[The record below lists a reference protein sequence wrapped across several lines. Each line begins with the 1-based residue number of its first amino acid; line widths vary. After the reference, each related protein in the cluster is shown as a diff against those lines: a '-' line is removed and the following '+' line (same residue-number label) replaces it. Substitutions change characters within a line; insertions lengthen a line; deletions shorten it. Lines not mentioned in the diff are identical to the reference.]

1 MPAGRGQVG
10 QLSIRVLPD
19 TRKFKDDLRKALK
32 RIERTVTATVQ
43 VGAELSR
50 GSALKL
56 KREIAALDAEMK
68 VKATVDD
75 ADEALRELGK
85 KADRAR
91 VQVPVTVGGVDR
103 AWQTRLKRQVED
115 AAKAVEVT
123 IPAGVDGERMRRDL
137 RDRIALLEASMNVSV
152 PADVHAAAEWRANVE
167 RMVEEIEAM
176 RPELHVEPVA
186 NHALWRA
193 QLALMLRDRDMW
205 VNVRAR
211 TVGTTNLLSRYSGF
225 APMQRMTSEFYE
237 LISEMDQAMP
247 RLVRQVTVLGTVAAA
262 TGAALS
268 NLLVLGADLARIG
281 SLGLVAP
288 ALLGGI
294 GVSAAA
300 LAWSLKDAK
309 DYIGDVIDQY
319 NILKALT
326 SEGFWS
332 TAEAGVRAFSNAV
345 MPLAQEHMPRLAAEL
360 GKIPGAVAAAFATP
374 EGQNSLARFF
384 ENTRTALA
392 NMVDG
397 FTALSSALLRLVD
410 AGSAYLPRLGAAFTA
425 QMEQFDAWT
434 ARITSDGSFEQ
445 WVENGIT
452 ALKGLWAVLGQ
463 TIGIFGALSTAAR
476 SAGGASLND
485 LAAGLERV
493 NTALRGPAWQGALT
507 TVFKGAHDAMGNL
520 GPAMQALG
528 DAFINL
534 APTLSRIMDLATQI
548 ATVAIV
554 GIAEALQDPV
564 FTSGLGSMLEGAL
577 AGMQAFAPAFTEI
590 AKHMGS
596 ILELAGVMAEAF
608 GPLLAE
614 ALIAFAPVIPEI
626 TDAIAALVP
635 VLTEG
640 LLAAV
645 QFLAPLIVAVVTA
658 ISDWVQ
664 ANPALA
670 AALLAVI
677 GALGLLISA
686 VVSIISFVAPI
697 IGAIA
702 TIVGAVGTVGTAAL
716 LAAGGWALAIGLI
729 IGALVALVAAVII
742 YWDEIVAWWN
752 AGLEQMGI
760 DTERG
765 WQGVLDWWNEGMG
778 SMQQQ
783 AKDGLAAIGRWWSE
797 GWASMGQQLSEAWES
812 FTTSTAEGIANVV
825 TFFAELPGRILE
837 ALGDLG
843 GLLMEAGASIMG
855 GFLNGLKSK
864 WGEVKGFVKTVAPWV
879 ESNKGP
885 LSYDRTLLVP
895 AGLAIMGGFNK
906 ALRKG
911 MEAVKATVRSVAPMI
926 QRAMSPVDLGA
937 KVDATMSAVKARAG
951 DIIPS
956 PRVSDLQVET
966 VSYIEEERRYNA
978 ELLGGV
984 LGPSVKDAVEGLE
997 VKVDGRDT
1005 IGALTRHRAW
1015 PKR

>member
-19 TRKFKDDLRKALK
+19 TRKFKEDLRKSLK

-50 GSALKL
+50 GSVSKL
-56 KREIAALDAEMK
+56 KREIAAMDAAVQ
-68 VKATVDD
+68 VKATIDDVDGTM
-75 ADEALRELGK
+75 RELSK
-85 KADRAR
+85 TASRAR
-91 VQVPVTVGGVDR
+91 VEVPIAVGGVDR

-152 PADVHAAAEWRANVE
+152 PADVHAAAYWRRNVE

-205 VNVRAR
+205 VNVRTR
-211 TVGTTNLLSRYSGF
+211 TAGATNLLSRYSGF
-225 APMQRMTSEFYE
+225 APMRRMTSEFYE
-237 LISEMDQAMP
+237 LVTEMDHAMP
-247 RLVRQVTVLGTVAAA
+247 RLVRQVTMLGTAAA
-262 TGAALS
+262 LAGAGLS
-268 NLLVLGADLARIG
+268 NLLVLTADLGRIG
-281 SLGLVAP
+281 ALGLVAP
-288 ALLGGI
+288 ALLSGI
-294 GVSAAA
+294 AASAAA
-300 LAWSLKDAK
+300 VVWAWGDAK
-309 DYIGDVIDQY
+309 DYIDDVIDQY
-319 NILKALT
+319 KILKSVT

-332 TAEAGVRAFSNAV
+332 TAEAGMRAFSRAV

-397 FTALSSALLRLVD
+397 FTALTSALLRLVD

-507 TVFKGAHDAMGNL
+507 TVFEGAHDAMGNL

-564 FTSGLGSMLEGAL
+564 FTSGLESMLEGAL

-608 GPLLAE
+608 GALLAE
-614 ALIAFAPVIPEI
+614 ALIAFTPVIPAL

-658 ISDWVQ
+658 ISNWVQ

-716 LAAGGWALAIGLI
+716 LAAAGWALAIGLI

-797 GWASMGQQLSEAWES
+797 SWDTMGQKLAEAWSGFTES
-812 FTTSTAEGIANVV
+812 VAVGTANVV

-864 WGEVKGFVKTVAPWV
+864 WGEVKDFVGGIAPWV
-879 ESNKGP
+879 ADNKGP
-885 LSYDRTLLVP
+885 ISYDRSLLVP

-937 KVDATMSAVKARAG
+937 KVDATMSKVKARAG
-951 DIIPS
+951 DFIPS

-966 VSYIEEERRYNA
+966 VSHIEEERSYNA
-978 ELLGGV
+978 DLLSGV
-984 LGPSVKDAVEGLE
+984 VAPAVKDAIDGMELTL
-997 VKVDGRDT
+997 DGRRA
-1005 IGALTRHRAW
+1005 IGALTDHRAW

>member
-32 RIERTVTATVQ
+32 RIERTVSATVQ

-152 PADVHAAAEWRANVE
+152 PADVHAAADWRANVE

-176 RPELHVEPVA
+176 RPELHVDPVA

-211 TVGTTNLLSRYSGF
+211 TVGTTNLLSGYSGF

-384 ENTRTALA
+384 ENTRAALA

-397 FTALSSALLRLVD
+397 FTSLTSALLRLVD

-528 DAFINL
+528 DAFITL

-664 ANPALA
+664 ANPELA
-670 AALLAVI
+670 AALLATIV
-677 GALGLLISA
+677 ALGLLISA

-702 TIVGAVGTVGTAAL
+702 TIVGAVGMVGAAAL
-716 LAAGGWALAIGLI
+716 LAAVGWALAIGLI
-729 IGALVALVAAVII
+729 IGALVGLVVAVIA

-752 AGLEQMGI
+752 SGLEQMGI

-797 GWASMGQQLSEAWES
+797 SWDTMGQKLSEAWES

-825 TFFAELPGRILE
+825 TFFVELPGRILE

-864 WGEVKGFVKTVAPWV
+864 WGEVKDFVGGIASWIAD
-879 ESNKGP
+879 NKGP

-906 ALRKG
+906 ALQKG

>member
-425 QMEQFDAWT
+425 QMERFDAWT
-434 ARITSDGSFEQ
+434 ARITSDGSFER

-765 WQGVLDWWNEGMG
+765 WQGVLDWWHEGMG

>member
-211 TVGTTNLLSRYSGF
+211 TVGTTNLLSGYSGF

-384 ENTRTALA
+384 ENTRAALA

-397 FTALSSALLRLVD
+397 FTALTSALLRLVD

-528 DAFINL
+528 DAFITL

-664 ANPALA
+664 ANPELA
-670 AALLAVI
+670 AALLATIV
-677 GALGLLISA
+677 ALGLLISA

-702 TIVGAVGTVGTAAL
+702 TIVGAVGMVGAAAL
-716 LAAGGWALAIGLI
+716 LAAVGWALAIGLI
-729 IGALVALVAAVII
+729 IGALVGLVVAVIA

-752 AGLEQMGI
+752 SGLEQMGI

-797 GWASMGQQLSEAWES
+797 SWDTMGQKLSEAWES

-825 TFFAELPGRILE
+825 TFFVELPGRILE

-864 WGEVKGFVKTVAPWV
+864 WGEVKDFVGGIASWIAD
-879 ESNKGP
+879 NKGP
-885 LSYDRTLLVP
+885 ISYDRTLLVP

>member
-1 MPAGRGQVG
+1 MAKGFGQVG

-19 TRKFKDDLRKALK
+19 TRKFKDDLEDALK
-32 RIERTVTATVQ
+32 RIERTVSATVQ
-43 VGAELSR
+43 VHAELAR

-176 RPELHVEPVA
+176 RPELHVDPVA

-211 TVGTTNLLSRYSGF
+211 TVGTTNLLSGYSGF

-300 LAWSLKDAK
+300 LVWSLKDAK

-384 ENTRTALA
+384 ENTRAALA

-397 FTALSSALLRLVD
+397 FTSLTSALLRLVD

-534 APTLSRIMDLATQI
+534 APTLSRVMDLATQI

-664 ANPALA
+664 ANPELA
-670 AALLAVI
+670 AALLATIV
-677 GALGLLISA
+677 ALGLLISA

-729 IGALVALVAAVII
+729 IGALVALVAAVIV

-765 WQGVLDWWNEGMG
+765 WQGVLDWWHEGMG

-797 GWASMGQQLSEAWES
+797 SWDTMGQKLSEAWES

-864 WGEVKGFVKTVAPWV
+864 WGEVKDFVGGIAPWV
-879 ESNKGP
+879 ADNKGP

>member
-19 TRKFKDDLRKALK
+19 TRKFKEDLRKALK

-167 RMVEEIEAM
+167 RMVKEIEAM

-262 TGAALS
+262 TAAGLS

-288 ALLGGI
+288 AALAGI
-294 GVSAAA
+294 GVAAAA
-300 LAWSLKDAK
+300 LVWSLKDAK

-528 DAFINL
+528 DAFITL

-664 ANPALA
+664 ANPELA
-670 AALLAVI
+670 AALLATIV
-677 GALGLLISA
+677 ALGLLISA

-702 TIVGAVGTVGTAAL
+702 TIVGAVGMVGAAAL
-716 LAAGGWALAIGLI
+716 LAAVGWALAIGLI
-729 IGALVALVAAVII
+729 IGALVGLVVAVIA

-752 AGLEQMGI
+752 SGLEQMGI

-843 GLLMEAGASIMG
+843 GLLMEAGSSIMG

-864 WGEVKGFVKTVAPWV
+864 WGEVKDFVGGIASWIAD
-879 ESNKGP
+879 NKGP

-906 ALRKG
+906 ALQKG

>member
-32 RIERTVTATVQ
+32 RIERTVSATVQ

-176 RPELHVEPVA
+176 RPELHVDPVA

-211 TVGTTNLLSRYSGF
+211 TAGATNLLSRYSGF

-288 ALLGGI
+288 AALAGI
-294 GVSAAA
+294 GVAAAA
-300 LAWSLKDAK
+300 LVWSLKDAK

-528 DAFINL
+528 DAFITL

-702 TIVGAVGTVGTAAL
+702 TIVGAVGMVGAAAL
-716 LAAGGWALAIGLI
+716 LAAVGWALAIGLI
-729 IGALVALVAAVII
+729 IGALVGLVVAVIA

-752 AGLEQMGI
+752 SGLEQMGI

-797 GWASMGQQLSEAWES
+797 SWDTMGQKLSEAWES

-843 GLLMEAGASIMG
+843 GLLMEAGSSIMG

>member
-1 MPAGRGQVG
+1 M
-10 QLSIRVLPD
+10 
-19 TRKFKDDLRKALK
+19 
-32 RIERTVTATVQ
+32 
-43 VGAELSR
+43 
-50 GSALKL
+50 
-56 KREIAALDAEMK
+56 
-68 VKATVDD
+68 
-75 ADEALRELGK
+75 
-85 KADRAR
+85 
-91 VQVPVTVGGVDR
+91 
-103 AWQTRLKRQVED
+103 
-115 AAKAVEVT
+115 
-123 IPAGVDGERMRRDL
+123 
-137 RDRIALLEASMNVSV
+137 
-152 PADVHAAAEWRANVE
+152 
-167 RMVEEIEAM
+167 
-176 RPELHVEPVA
+176 
-186 NHALWRA
+186 
-193 QLALMLRDRDMW
+193 
-205 VNVRAR
+205 
-211 TVGTTNLLSRYSGF
+211 
-225 APMQRMTSEFYE
+225 
-237 LISEMDQAMP
+237 
-247 RLVRQVTVLGTVAAA
+247 
-262 TGAALS
+262 
-268 NLLVLGADLARIG
+268 
-281 SLGLVAP
+281 
-288 ALLGGI
+288 
-294 GVSAAA
+294 
-300 LAWSLKDAK
+300 
-309 DYIGDVIDQY
+309 
-319 NILKALT
+319 
-326 SEGFWS
+326 
-332 TAEAGVRAFSNAV
+332 
-345 MPLAQEHMPRLAAEL
+345 
-360 GKIPGAVAAAFATP
+360 
-374 EGQNSLARFF
+374 
-384 ENTRTALA
+384 
-392 NMVDG
+392 
-397 FTALSSALLRLVD
+397 
-410 AGSAYLPRLGAAFTA
+410 
-425 QMEQFDAWT
+425 
-434 ARITSDGSFEQ
+434 
-445 WVENGIT
+445 
-452 ALKGLWAVLGQ
+452 
-463 TIGIFGALSTAAR
+463 
-476 SAGGASLND
+476 
-485 LAAGLERV
+485 
-493 NTALRGPAWQGALT
+493 
-507 TVFKGAHDAMGNL
+507 FKGAHDAMGNL

-528 DAFINL
+528 DAFIDL
-534 APTLSRIMDLATQI
+534 APTLSRVMDLATQI

-564 FTSGLGSMLEGAL
+564 FTSGLESMLEGAL
-577 AGMQAFAPAFTEI
+577 EGMKAFAPAFTEI
-590 AKHMGS
+590 AKHMGH

-608 GPLLAE
+608 GALLAE
-614 ALIAFAPVIPEI
+614 AFIAFAPVIPAL

-645 QFLAPLIVAVVTA
+645 RFLAPLIVAVVTA

-664 ANPALA
+664 ANPELA
-670 AALLAVI
+670 AALLATIV
-677 GALGLLISA
+677 ALGLLISA

-702 TIVGAVGTVGTAAL
+702 TIVGAVGMVGAAAL
-716 LAAGGWALAIGLI
+716 LAAVGWALAIGLI

-843 GLLMEAGASIMG
+843 GLLMEAGSSIMG

-864 WGEVKGFVKTVAPWV
+864 WGEVKDFVGGIASWIAD
-879 ESNKGP
+879 NKGP

>member
-32 RIERTVTATVQ
+32 RIERTVSATVQ

-167 RMVEEIEAM
+167 RMVKEIEAM
-176 RPELHVEPVA
+176 RPELHVDPVA

-211 TVGTTNLLSRYSGF
+211 TAGATNLLSRYSGF

-262 TGAALS
+262 TAAGLS

-288 ALLGGI
+288 AALAGI
-294 GVSAAA
+294 GVAAAA
-300 LAWSLKDAK
+300 LVWSLKDAK

-645 QFLAPLIVAVVTA
+645 QFLAPLVVAVVTA

-664 ANPALA
+664 ANPELA
-670 AALLAVI
+670 ATLLAAIV
-677 GALGLLISA
+677 ALGLLISA
-686 VVSIISFVAPI
+686 VSSIISFVAPI

-702 TIVGAVGTVGTAAL
+702 TIVGAVGMVGAAAL
-716 LAAGGWALAIGLI
+716 LAAVGWALAIGLI
-729 IGALVALVAAVII
+729 IGALVGLVVAVIA

-752 AGLEQMGI
+752 SGLEQMGI

-843 GLLMEAGASIMG
+843 GTLMEAGSSIMG

-864 WGEVKGFVKTVAPWV
+864 WGEVKDFVGGIASWIAD
-879 ESNKGP
+879 NKGP

-966 VSYIEEERRYNA
+966 VSHIEEERSYNA
-978 ELLGGV
+978 ELLGSV
-984 LGPSVKDAVEGLE
+984 LGPSVKDAIDGMELTL
-997 VKVDGRDT
+997 DGRT
-1005 IGALTRHRAW
+1005 AIGALKQHRAW
-1015 PKR
+1015 

>member
-32 RIERTVTATVQ
+32 RIERTVSATVQ

-152 PADVHAAAEWRANVE
+152 PADVHAAADWRANVE

-176 RPELHVEPVA
+176 RPELHVDPVA

-225 APMQRMTSEFYE
+225 APMQRMTSEFYQ

-384 ENTRTALA
+384 ENTRAALA

-397 FTALSSALLRLVD
+397 FTSLTSALLRLVD

-564 FTSGLGSMLEGAL
+564 FTSGLESMLEGAL

-590 AKHMGS
+590 AGHMGH

-608 GPLLAE
+608 GALLTE
-614 ALIAFAPVIPEI
+614 ALIAFTPVIPAL

-664 ANPALA
+664 ANPELA
-670 AALLAVI
+670 AALLATIV
-677 GALGLLISA
+677 ALGLLISA

-702 TIVGAVGTVGTAAL
+702 TIVGAVGMVGAAAL
-716 LAAGGWALAIGLI
+716 LAAVGWALAIGLI
-729 IGALVALVAAVII
+729 IGALVGLVVAVIA

-752 AGLEQMGI
+752 SGLEQMGI

-797 GWASMGQQLSEAWES
+797 SWDTMGQKLSEAWES

-825 TFFAELPGRILE
+825 TFFVELPGRILE

-864 WGEVKGFVKTVAPWV
+864 WGEVKDFVGGIASWIAD
-879 ESNKGP
+879 NKGP

-906 ALRKG
+906 ALQKG

>member
-1 MPAGRGQVG
+1 M
-10 QLSIRVLPD
+10 
-19 TRKFKDDLRKALK
+19 
-32 RIERTVTATVQ
+32 
-43 VGAELSR
+43 
-50 GSALKL
+50 
-56 KREIAALDAEMK
+56 
-68 VKATVDD
+68 
-75 ADEALRELGK
+75 
-85 KADRAR
+85 
-91 VQVPVTVGGVDR
+91 
-103 AWQTRLKRQVED
+103 
-115 AAKAVEVT
+115 
-123 IPAGVDGERMRRDL
+123 
-137 RDRIALLEASMNVSV
+137 
-152 PADVHAAAEWRANVE
+152 
-167 RMVEEIEAM
+167 
-176 RPELHVEPVA
+176 
-186 NHALWRA
+186 
-193 QLALMLRDRDMW
+193 
-205 VNVRAR
+205 
-211 TVGTTNLLSRYSGF
+211 
-225 APMQRMTSEFYE
+225 
-237 LISEMDQAMP
+237 
-247 RLVRQVTVLGTVAAA
+247 
-262 TGAALS
+262 
-268 NLLVLGADLARIG
+268 
-281 SLGLVAP
+281 
-288 ALLGGI
+288 
-294 GVSAAA
+294 
-300 LAWSLKDAK
+300 
-309 DYIGDVIDQY
+309 
-319 NILKALT
+319 
-326 SEGFWS
+326 
-332 TAEAGVRAFSNAV
+332 
-345 MPLAQEHMPRLAAEL
+345 
-360 GKIPGAVAAAFATP
+360 
-374 EGQNSLARFF
+374 
-384 ENTRTALA
+384 
-392 NMVDG
+392 
-397 FTALSSALLRLVD
+397 
-410 AGSAYLPRLGAAFTA
+410 
-425 QMEQFDAWT
+425 
-434 ARITSDGSFEQ
+434 
-445 WVENGIT
+445 
-452 ALKGLWAVLGQ
+452 
-463 TIGIFGALSTAAR
+463 
-476 SAGGASLND
+476 
-485 LAAGLERV
+485 
-493 NTALRGPAWQGALT
+493 
-507 TVFKGAHDAMGNL
+507 
-520 GPAMQALG
+520 
-528 DAFINL
+528 
-534 APTLSRIMDLATQI
+534 
-548 ATVAIV
+548 
-554 GIAEALQDPV
+554 
-564 FTSGLGSMLEGAL
+564 FTSGLESMLEGAL
-577 AGMQAFAPAFTEI
+577 AGMKAFAPAFTEI

-645 QFLAPLIVAVVTA
+645 QFLAPLIVSVVTA

-702 TIVGAVGTVGTAAL
+702 TIVGAVGMVGTAAL

-729 IGALVALVAAVII
+729 IGALVALVAAVIV

-765 WQGVLDWWNEGMG
+765 WQGVLDWWHEGMG

-797 GWASMGQQLSEAWES
+797 GWASMGQQLAEAWSGFTES
-812 FTTSTAEGIANVV
+812 VAVGTANVV
-825 TFFAELPGRILE
+825 EYFAGLPGRILA
-837 ALGDLG
+837 ALGNLG

-864 WGEVKGFVKTVAPWV
+864 WGEVKDFVGGIAPWV
-879 ESNKGP
+879 AANKGP

-978 ELLGGV
+978 ELLGSV

>member
-176 RPELHVEPVA
+176 RPELHVDPVA

-288 ALLGGI
+288 AALAGI
-294 GVSAAA
+294 GVAAAA

-590 AKHMGS
+590 AKHMGH

-664 ANPALA
+664 ANPELA
-670 AALLAVI
+670 ATLLAAIV
-677 GALGLLISA
+677 ALGLLISA

-716 LAAGGWALAIGLI
+716 LAAAGWALAIGLI
-729 IGALVALVAAVII
+729 IGALVALVAAVIV

>member
-1 MPAGRGQVG
+1 MAKGFGQVG

-19 TRKFKDDLRKALK
+19 TRKFKDDLEDALK

-43 VGAELSR
+43 VHAELAR

-167 RMVEEIEAM
+167 RMVKEIEAM

-262 TGAALS
+262 AAAGLS

-300 LAWSLKDAK
+300 LVWSLKDAK
-309 DYIGDVIDQY
+309 DYIDDVIDQY

-384 ENTRTALA
+384 ENTRAALA

-425 QMEQFDAWT
+425 QMERFDAWT
-434 ARITSDGSFEQ
+434 ARITSDGSFER

-452 ALKGLWAVLGQ
+452 ALKGMWAVLGQ

-534 APTLSRIMDLATQI
+534 APTLARVMDLATQI

-564 FTSGLGSMLEGAL
+564 FTAGLESMLEGAL
-577 AGMQAFAPAFTEI
+577 EGMKAFAPAFTEM
-590 AKHMGS
+590 AKHMGR
-596 ILELAGVMAEAF
+596 ILELAGIMAEAF

-614 ALIAFAPVIPEI
+614 ALIAFTPMIPALA
-626 TDAIAALVP
+626 DALGELVP
-635 VLTEG
+635 VLTDG
-640 LLAAV
+640 LLYV
-645 QFLAPLIVAVVTA
+645 VKLLAPLIVEVVSA

-664 ANPALA
+664 ENPELTGII
-670 AALLAVI
+670 LAVVGAI
-677 GALGLLISA
+677 GLFVGA
-686 VVSIISFVAPI
+686 VSSIIGFVAPI

-702 TIVGAVGTVGTAAL
+702 TIVGAVSTVGAGAL
-716 LAAGGWALAIGLI
+716 LAAGGWILAIGLI

-752 AGLEQMGI
+752 SGLEQMGI

-783 AKDGLAAIGRWWSE
+783 AKDGLAAIGQWWSE
-797 GWASMGQQLSEAWES
+797 GWASMGQQLDAAWSGFTES
-812 FTTSTAEGIANVV
+812 VAVGMVNVV
-825 TFFAELPGRILE
+825 EYFAGLPGRIL
-837 ALGDLG
+837 AAMGNLG
-843 GLLMEAGASIMG
+843 GTLMEAGASMMG
-855 GFLNGLKSK
+855 GFLDGLKSK
-864 WGEVKGFVKTVAPWV
+864 WTGVQGFVQGMAPWV
-879 ESNKGP
+879 AQNKGP
-885 LSYDRTLLVP
+885 ISYDRTLLVP
-895 AGLAIMGGFNK
+895 AGLAIMGGFND

-926 QRAMSPVDLGA
+926 QQAMSPVDLGA
-937 KVDATMSAVKARAG
+937 KVDATMSKVKARAG
-951 DIIPS
+951 DFIPS

-966 VSYIEEERRYNA
+966 VSHIEEERSYNA
-978 ELLGGV
+978 DLLSGV
-984 LGPSVKDAVEGLE
+984 VAPAVKDAIDGMELTL
-997 VKVDGRDT
+997 DGRRA
-1005 IGALTRHRAW
+1005 IGALTDHRAW

>member
-19 TRKFKDDLRKALK
+19 TRKFKDDLEDALK

-167 RMVEEIEAM
+167 RMVKEIEAM
-176 RPELHVEPVA
+176 RPELHVDPVA

-211 TVGTTNLLSRYSGF
+211 TAGATNLLSRYSGF

-590 AKHMGS
+590 AKHMGH

-608 GPLLAE
+608 GALLTE
-614 ALIAFAPVIPEI
+614 ALIAFTPVIPAL

-716 LAAGGWALAIGLI
+716 LAAAGWALAIGLI

-765 WQGVLDWWNEGMG
+765 WQGVLDWWHEGMG

-797 GWASMGQQLSEAWES
+797 GWASMGQQLAEAWSGFTES
-812 FTTSTAEGIANVV
+812 VAVGTANVV
-825 TFFAELPGRILE
+825 EYFAGLPGRILA
-837 ALGDLG
+837 ALGNLG

>member
-19 TRKFKDDLRKALK
+19 TRKFKEDLRKALK
-32 RIERTVTATVQ
+32 RIERTVSATVQ

-211 TVGTTNLLSRYSGF
+211 TAGATNLLSRYSGF

-268 NLLVLGADLARIG
+268 NRLVLGADLARIG

-288 ALLGGI
+288 AALAGI
-294 GVSAAA
+294 GASAAI
-300 LAWSLKDAK
+300 LVWSLKDAK

-384 ENTRTALA
+384 ENTRAALA

-397 FTALSSALLRLVD
+397 FTALTSALLRLVD

-507 TVFKGAHDAMGNL
+507 TVFEGAHTAMGNL
-520 GPAMQALG
+520 GPAVQALG

-534 APTLSRIMDLATQI
+534 APTLARIMDLATQI

-590 AKHMGS
+590 AKHMGY

-608 GPLLAE
+608 GALLAD
-614 ALIAFAPVIPEI
+614 ALIAFAPVIPAL

-664 ANPALA
+664 ANPELA

-677 GALGLLISA
+677 VALGLLISA

-702 TIVGAVGTVGTAAL
+702 TIVGAVGMVGTAAL
-716 LAAGGWALAIGLI
+716 LAAAGWALAIGLI
-729 IGALVALVAAVII
+729 IGALVALVAAVIV

-765 WQGVLDWWNEGMG
+765 WQGVLDWWHEGMG

-797 GWASMGQQLSEAWES
+797 GWASMGQQLSEAWSGFTES
-812 FTTSTAEGIANVV
+812 VAAGMVDVV
-825 TFFAELPGRILE
+825 EYFAGLPGRITE

-864 WGEVKGFVKTVAPWV
+864 WGEVKDFVGGIAPWV
-879 ESNKGP
+879 AEHKGP
-885 LSYDRTLLVP
+885 ISYDRTLLVP
-895 AGLAIMGGFNK
+895 AGLAIMDGFNK

>member
-19 TRKFKDDLRKALK
+19 TRKFKEDLRKALK
-32 RIERTVTATVQ
+32 RIERTVSATVQ

-176 RPELHVEPVA
+176 RPELHVDPVA

-309 DYIGDVIDQY
+309 DYIDDVIDQY

-360 GKIPGAVAAAFATP
+360 GKIPGAAAAAFATP

-384 ENTRTALA
+384 ENTRAALA

-397 FTALSSALLRLVD
+397 FTALTSALLRLVD

-425 QMEQFDAWT
+425 QMERFDAWT
-434 ARITSDGSFEQ
+434 ARITSDGSFER

-463 TIGIFGALSTAAR
+463 TIGIFGALSMAAR

-534 APTLSRIMDLATQI
+534 APTLSRVMDLATQI

-564 FTSGLGSMLEGAL
+564 FTSGLESMLEGAL
-577 AGMQAFAPAFTEI
+577 EGMQAFAPAFTEI
-590 AKHMGS
+590 AKHMGH
-596 ILELAGVMAEAF
+596 ILELAGIMAEAF

-614 ALIAFAPVIPEI
+614 ALIAFTPVIPAL

-645 QFLAPLIVAVVTA
+645 EFLAPLVVAVVTA

-702 TIVGAVGTVGTAAL
+702 TIVGAVGTVGAAAL
-716 LAAGGWALAIGLI
+716 LAAAGWALAIGLI
-729 IGALVALVAAVII
+729 IGALVALVAAVIV

-765 WQGVLDWWNEGMG
+765 WQGVLDWWHEGMG

-783 AKDGLAAIGRWWSE
+783 AKDGLAEIGRWWSE
-797 GWASMGQQLSEAWES
+797 SWDTMGQKLSEAWSGFTES
-812 FTTSTAEGIANVV
+812 VAVGMVDVV
-825 TFFAELPGRILE
+825 EYFAGLPGRITE

-843 GLLMEAGASIMG
+843 GTLMEAGSSMMG

-879 ESNKGP
+879 ENNKGP
-885 LSYDRTLLVP
+885 ISYDRTLLVP
-895 AGLAIMGGFNK
+895 AGLAIMGGFND

-984 LGPSVKDAVEGLE
+984 LGPSVKDAIDGMELTL
-997 VKVDGRDT
+997 DGRRA
-1005 IGALTRHRAW
+1005 IGALTDHRAW

>member
-32 RIERTVTATVQ
+32 RIERTVSATVQ

-68 VKATVDD
+68 VKETVDD

-167 RMVEEIEAM
+167 RMVKEIEAM
-176 RPELHVEPVA
+176 RPELHVDPVA

-288 ALLGGI
+288 AALAGI

-360 GKIPGAVAAAFATP
+360 GKIPGAAAAAFATP

-590 AKHMGS
+590 AKHMGY

-608 GPLLAE
+608 GALLAE

-645 QFLAPLIVAVVTA
+645 QFLAPLVVAVVTA

-664 ANPALA
+664 ANPELA
-670 AALLAVI
+670 AAILVAA

-686 VVSIISFVAPI
+686 VSSIIAFVAPI

-702 TIVGAVGTVGTAAL
+702 TIVGAVGTVGAAAL

-729 IGALVALVAAVII
+729 IGALVALVAAVIV

-765 WQGVLDWWNEGMG
+765 WQGVLDWWHEGMG

-797 GWASMGQQLSEAWES
+797 GWASMGQQLAEAWSGFTES
-812 FTTSTAEGIANVV
+812 VAVGTANVV
-825 TFFAELPGRILE
+825 EYFAGLPGRILA
-837 ALGDLG
+837 ALGNLG

-864 WGEVKGFVKTVAPWV
+864 WGEVKGFVGGIASWIAD
-879 ESNKGP
+879 NKGP

>member
-19 TRKFKDDLRKALK
+19 TRKFKDDLEDALK
-32 RIERTVTATVQ
+32 RIERTVSATVQ

-288 ALLGGI
+288 AALGGI
-294 GVSAAA
+294 GVAAAA
-300 LAWSLKDAK
+300 LVWSLKDAK

-384 ENTRTALA
+384 ENTRAALA

-425 QMEQFDAWT
+425 QMERFDAWT
-434 ARITSDGSFEQ
+434 ARITSDGSFER

-534 APTLSRIMDLATQI
+534 APTLSRVMDLATQI

-564 FTSGLGSMLEGAL
+564 FTSGLESMLEGAL
-577 AGMQAFAPAFTEI
+577 EGMKAFAPAFTEI
-590 AKHMGS
+590 AKHMGH
-596 ILELAGVMAEAF
+596 ILELAGIMAEAF
-608 GPLLAE
+608 GPLLAD
-614 ALIAFAPVIPEI
+614 ALIAFTPVIPAI

-765 WQGVLDWWNEGMG
+765 WQGVLDWWHEGMG

-797 GWASMGQQLSEAWES
+797 GWASMGQQLAEAWSGFTES
-812 FTTSTAEGIANVV
+812 VAVGTANVV
-825 TFFAELPGRILE
+825 EYFAGLPGRILA
-837 ALGDLG
+837 ALGNLG

>member
-309 DYIGDVIDQY
+309 DYIDDVIDQY

-463 TIGIFGALSTAAR
+463 TIGIFGALSMAAR

-534 APTLSRIMDLATQI
+534 APTLSRVMDLATQI

-564 FTSGLGSMLEGAL
+564 FTSGLESMLEGAL
-577 AGMQAFAPAFTEI
+577 AGMKAFTPAFTEI
-590 AKHMGS
+590 AKHMGH
-596 ILELAGVMAEAF
+596 ILELAGIMAEAF
-608 GPLLAE
+608 GALLAE
-614 ALIAFAPVIPEI
+614 ALIAFTPVIPAL

-729 IGALVALVAAVII
+729 IGALVALVAAVIV

-765 WQGVLDWWNEGMG
+765 WQGVLDWWHEGMG

-797 GWASMGQQLSEAWES
+797 SWDTMGQKLSEAWSGFTES
-812 FTTSTAEGIANVV
+812 VAVGTANVV
-825 TFFAELPGRILE
+825 EYFAELPGRILE

-843 GLLMEAGASIMG
+843 GLLMEAGASIMD

>member
-32 RIERTVTATVQ
+32 RIERTVSATVQ

-152 PADVHAAAEWRANVE
+152 PADVHAAAHWRANVE

-176 RPELHVEPVA
+176 RPELHVDPVA

-225 APMQRMTSEFYE
+225 APMRRMTSEFYE

-262 TGAALS
+262 AAAGLS

-294 GVSAAA
+294 GASAAI
-300 LAWSLKDAK
+300 LVWSLKDAK
-309 DYIGDVIDQY
+309 DYIDDVIDQY
-319 NILKALT
+319 NILQALT

-384 ENTRTALA
+384 ENTRAALA

-425 QMEQFDAWT
+425 QMERFDAWT
-434 ARITSDGSFEQ
+434 ARITSDGSFER

-463 TIGIFGALSTAAR
+463 TIGIFGALSMAAR

-534 APTLSRIMDLATQI
+534 APVLARIMDLATQI

-554 GIAEALQDPV
+554 AIAEALQDPV
-564 FTSGLGSMLEGAL
+564 FTTGLESMLEGAL
-577 AGMQAFAPAFTEI
+577 EGMKAFAPAFTEI
-590 AKHMGS
+590 AKHMGH

-608 GPLLAE
+608 GPLLAD
-614 ALIAFAPVIPEI
+614 AITAFTPVIPAL

-635 VLTEG
+635 VLTGG

-664 ANPALA
+664 ANPELA

-716 LAAGGWALAIGLI
+716 LAAGGWTLAIGLI
-729 IGALVALVAAVII
+729 IGALVALVAAVIV

-765 WQGVLDWWNEGMG
+765 WQGVLDWWHEGMG

-797 GWASMGQQLSEAWES
+797 GWASMGQQLDEAWSGFTES
-812 FTTSTAEGIANVV
+812 VAAGMVDVV
-825 TFFAELPGRILE
+825 EYFAGLPGRITE

-843 GLLMEAGASIMG
+843 GTLMAAGGSMMG

-864 WGEVKGFVKTVAPWV
+864 WGEVKGFVRTVAPWV
-879 ESNKGP
+879 ENNKGP

-895 AGLAIMGGFNK
+895 AGLAIMDGFNK

-937 KVDATMSAVKARAG
+937 KVDATMSAVKTRAG
-951 DIIPS
+951 DVIPS
-956 PRVSDLQVET
+956 PRVSELQVEAVT
-966 VSYIEEERRYNA
+966 HIEEERRYNA

-984 LGPSVKDAVEGLE
+984 LGPSVKDAIDGMELTL
-997 VKVDGRDT
+997 DGRRA
-1005 IGALTRHRAW
+1005 IGALTDHRAW

>member
-1 MPAGRGQVG
+1 MAKGFGQVG

-19 TRKFKDDLRKALK
+19 TRKFKDDLEDALK
-32 RIERTVTATVQ
+32 RIERTVSATVQ

-56 KREIAALDAEMK
+56 KRQIAALDAEMK

-288 ALLGGI
+288 AALAGI
-294 GVSAAA
+294 GVAAAA
-300 LAWSLKDAK
+300 LVWSLKDAK

-384 ENTRTALA
+384 ENTRAALA

-507 TVFKGAHDAMGNL
+507 TVFEGAHTAMGNL
-520 GPAMQALG
+520 GPAVQALG

-534 APTLSRIMDLATQI
+534 APVLARIMDLATQI

-664 ANPALA
+664 ANPELA
-670 AALLAVI
+670 AALLATIV
-677 GALGLLISA
+677 ALGLLISA

-702 TIVGAVGTVGTAAL
+702 TIVGAVGLVGAAAL
-716 LAAGGWALAIGLI
+716 LAAVGWALAIGLI
-729 IGALVALVAAVII
+729 IGALVGLVVAVIA

-752 AGLEQMGI
+752 SGLEQMGI

-825 TFFAELPGRILE
+825 TFFVELPGRILE

-864 WGEVKGFVKTVAPWV
+864 WGEVKDFVGGIASWIAA
-879 ESNKGP
+879 NKGP
-885 LSYDRTLLVP
+885 ISYDRTLLVP

-1005 IGALTRHRAW
+1005 IGALTRNRAW

>member
-32 RIERTVTATVQ
+32 RIERTVSATVQ

-211 TVGTTNLLSRYSGF
+211 TVGTTNLLSGYSGF

-262 TGAALS
+262 TAAGLS

-288 ALLGGI
+288 AALAGI

-507 TVFKGAHDAMGNL
+507 TVFEGAHDAMGNL
-520 GPAMQALG
+520 GPAVQALG

-664 ANPALA
+664 ANPELA
-670 AALLAVI
+670 AALLATIV
-677 GALGLLISA
+677 ALGLLISA

-702 TIVGAVGTVGTAAL
+702 TIVGAVGMVGAAAL
-716 LAAGGWALAIGLI
+716 LAAVGWALAIGLI
-729 IGALVALVAAVII
+729 IGALVGLVVAVIA

-752 AGLEQMGI
+752 SGLEQMGI

-797 GWASMGQQLSEAWES
+797 SWDTMGQKLSEAWES

-825 TFFAELPGRILE
+825 TFFVELPGRILE

-864 WGEVKGFVKTVAPWV
+864 WGEVKDFVGGIASWIAD
-879 ESNKGP
+879 NKGP

-906 ALRKG
+906 ALQKG

>member
-1 MPAGRGQVG
+1 MAKGFGQVG

-19 TRKFKDDLRKALK
+19 TRKFKDDLEDALK
-32 RIERTVTATVQ
+32 RIERTVSATVQ
-43 VGAELSR
+43 VHAELAR

-91 VQVPVTVGGVDR
+91 VQVPVTVGGVDN

-152 PADVHAAAEWRANVE
+152 PADVHAAAQWRANVE

-300 LAWSLKDAK
+300 LVWSLKDAK
-309 DYIGDVIDQY
+309 DYIDDVIDQY

-384 ENTRTALA
+384 ENTRAALA

-425 QMEQFDAWT
+425 QMERFDAWT
-434 ARITSDGSFEQ
+434 ARITSDGSFER

-476 SAGGASLND
+476 CAGGASLND

-507 TVFKGAHDAMGNL
+507 TVFKGADDAMGNL

-534 APTLSRIMDLATQI
+534 APTLSRVMDLATQI

-564 FTSGLGSMLEGAL
+564 FTSGLESMLEGAL
-577 AGMQAFAPAFTEI
+577 EGMKAFAPAFTEM
-590 AKHMGS
+590 AKHMGH

-608 GPLLAE
+608 GALLTE
-614 ALIAFAPVIPEI
+614 ALIAFTPVIPAL

-645 QFLAPLIVAVVTA
+645 RFLAPLVVAVVTA

-664 ANPALA
+664 ANPELA

-797 GWASMGQQLSEAWES
+797 SWDTMGQKLSEAWES

-879 ESNKGP
+879 ENNKGP

>member
-32 RIERTVTATVQ
+32 RIERTVSATVQ

-608 GPLLAE
+608 GTLLAE

-765 WQGVLDWWNEGMG
+765 WQGVLDWWHEGMG

-797 GWASMGQQLSEAWES
+797 GWASMGQQLAEAWSGFTES
-812 FTTSTAEGIANVV
+812 VAVGTANVV

>member
-32 RIERTVTATVQ
+32 RIERTVSATVQ

-176 RPELHVEPVA
+176 RPELHVDPVA

-288 ALLGGI
+288 AALAGI
-294 GVSAAA
+294 GVAAAA
-300 LAWSLKDAK
+300 LVWSLKDAK

-645 QFLAPLIVAVVTA
+645 QFLAPLVVAVVTA

-664 ANPALA
+664 ANPELA
-670 AALLAVI
+670 ATLLAAIV
-677 GALGLLISA
+677 ALGLLISA

-702 TIVGAVGTVGTAAL
+702 TIVGAVGMVGAAAL
-716 LAAGGWALAIGLI
+716 LAAVGWALAIGLI
-729 IGALVALVAAVII
+729 IGALVGLVVAVIA

-752 AGLEQMGI
+752 SGLEQMGI

-843 GLLMEAGASIMG
+843 GLLMEAGSSIMG

-879 ESNKGP
+879 ADNKGP

>member
-32 RIERTVTATVQ
+32 RIERTVSATVQ
-43 VGAELSR
+43 VGAELAR

-300 LAWSLKDAK
+300 LVWSLKDAK

-425 QMEQFDAWT
+425 QMERFDAWT

-608 GPLLAE
+608 GTLLAE

-664 ANPALA
+664 ANPELA

-716 LAAGGWALAIGLI
+716 LAAAGWALAIGLI
-729 IGALVALVAAVII
+729 IGALVALVAAVIV

-797 GWASMGQQLSEAWES
+797 SWDTMGQKLAEAWSGFTES
-812 FTTSTAEGIANVV
+812 VAVGTANVV
-825 TFFAELPGRILE
+825 EYFAGLPGRILA
-837 ALGDLG
+837 ALGNLG

-879 ESNKGP
+879 ENNKGP

>member
-19 TRKFKDDLRKALK
+19 TRKFKDDLEDALK
-32 RIERTVTATVQ
+32 RIERTVSATVQ

-50 GSALKL
+50 GSAAKL

-68 VKATVDD
+68 VKATIDD
-75 ADEALRELGK
+75 ADDTMRELSK
-85 KADRAR
+85 TADRAR

-152 PADVHAAAEWRANVE
+152 PADVHAAAHWRANVE

-211 TVGTTNLLSRYSGF
+211 TAGATNLLSRYSGF
-225 APMQRMTSEFYE
+225 APMRRMTSEFYE

-300 LAWSLKDAK
+300 LVWSLKDAK
-309 DYIGDVIDQY
+309 DYIDDVIDQY

-374 EGQNSLARFF
+374 EGQNALARFF
-384 ENTRTALA
+384 ENTRAALA

-425 QMEQFDAWT
+425 QMERFDAWT
-434 ARITSDGSFEQ
+434 ARITSDGSFER

-528 DAFINL
+528 DAFITL
-534 APTLSRIMDLATQI
+534 APTLSRVMDLATQI

-564 FTSGLGSMLEGAL
+564 FTSGLESMLEGAL
-577 AGMQAFAPAFTEI
+577 EGMKAFTPAFTEI
-590 AKHMGS
+590 AKHMGH

-614 ALIAFAPVIPEI
+614 ALIAFTPVIPAL

-645 QFLAPLIVAVVTA
+645 RFLAPLIVAVVTA

-664 ANPALA
+664 ANPELA

-778 SMQQQ
+778 HMQQQ

-797 GWASMGQQLSEAWES
+797 SWDTMGQKLSEAWES

-879 ESNKGP
+879 ADNKGP

-895 AGLAIMGGFNK
+895 AGLAIMGGFNA

-937 KVDATMSAVKARAG
+937 KVDASMSAVKARAG

-966 VSYIEEERRYNA
+966 VSYIQEERRYNA

-984 LGPSVKDAVEGLE
+984 LGPSVADAVEGLE

>member
-1 MPAGRGQVG
+1 
-10 QLSIRVLPD
+10 
-19 TRKFKDDLRKALK
+19 
-32 RIERTVTATVQ
+32 
-43 VGAELSR
+43 
-50 GSALKL
+50 
-56 KREIAALDAEMK
+56 
-68 VKATVDD
+68 
-75 ADEALRELGK
+75 
-85 KADRAR
+85 
-91 VQVPVTVGGVDR
+91 
-103 AWQTRLKRQVED
+103 
-115 AAKAVEVT
+115 
-123 IPAGVDGERMRRDL
+123 
-137 RDRIALLEASMNVSV
+137 
-152 PADVHAAAEWRANVE
+152 
-167 RMVEEIEAM
+167 
-176 RPELHVEPVA
+176 
-186 NHALWRA
+186 
-193 QLALMLRDRDMW
+193 
-205 VNVRAR
+205 
-211 TVGTTNLLSRYSGF
+211 
-225 APMQRMTSEFYE
+225 MQRMTSEFYE

-384 ENTRTALA
+384 ENTRAALA

-397 FTALSSALLRLVD
+397 FTSLTSALLRLVD

-664 ANPALA
+664 ANPELA
-670 AALLAVI
+670 AALLATIV
-677 GALGLLISA
+677 ALGLLISA

-702 TIVGAVGTVGTAAL
+702 TIVGAVGMVGAAAL
-716 LAAGGWALAIGLI
+716 LAAVGWALAIGLI
-729 IGALVALVAAVII
+729 IGALVGLVVAVIA

-752 AGLEQMGI
+752 SGLEQMGI

-797 GWASMGQQLSEAWES
+797 SWDTMGQKLSEAWES

-825 TFFAELPGRILE
+825 TFFVELPGRILE

-864 WGEVKGFVKTVAPWV
+864 WGEVKDFVGGIAPWV
-879 ESNKGP
+879 ADNKGP

-906 ALRKG
+906 ALQKG

-966 VSYIEEERRYNA
+966 VSHIEEERRYNA

>member
-32 RIERTVTATVQ
+32 RIERTVSATVQ

-91 VQVPVTVGGVDR
+91 VEVPIAVGGVDR

-211 TVGTTNLLSRYSGF
+211 TAGATNLLSRYSGF

-247 RLVRQVTVLGTVAAA
+247 RLVRQVTTLGTAAA
-262 TGAALS
+262 LAGAGLS
-268 NLLVLGADLARIG
+268 NLLVLTADLGRIG

-288 ALLGGI
+288 AALAGI
-294 GVSAAA
+294 GVAAAA

-384 ENTRTALA
+384 ENTRAALA
-392 NMVDG
+392 NMVGG

-507 TVFKGAHDAMGNL
+507 TVFKGAHTAMGNL

-534 APTLSRIMDLATQI
+534 APTLSRVMDLATQI

-564 FTSGLGSMLEGAL
+564 FTSGLESMLEGAL

-590 AKHMGS
+590 AKHMGY

-608 GPLLAE
+608 GALLAD
-614 ALIAFAPVIPEI
+614 ALIAFTPVIPAL

-664 ANPALA
+664 ANPELA

-677 GALGLLISA
+677 VALGLLISA

-729 IGALVALVAAVII
+729 IGALVALVAAVIV

-765 WQGVLDWWNEGMG
+765 WQGVLDWWHEGMG

-797 GWASMGQQLSEAWES
+797 GWASMGQQLAEAWSGFTES
-812 FTTSTAEGIANVV
+812 VAVGTANVV
-825 TFFAELPGRILE
+825 EYFAGLPGRILE

-879 ESNKGP
+879 ENNKGP

>member
-211 TVGTTNLLSRYSGF
+211 TVGTTNLLSGYSGF

-384 ENTRTALA
+384 ENTRAALA

-397 FTALSSALLRLVD
+397 FTALTSALLRLVD

-528 DAFINL
+528 DAFITL

-664 ANPALA
+664 ANPELA
-670 AALLAVI
+670 AALLATIV
-677 GALGLLISA
+677 ALGLLISA

-702 TIVGAVGTVGTAAL
+702 TIVGAVGMVGAAAL
-716 LAAGGWALAIGLI
+716 LAAVGWALAIGLI
-729 IGALVALVAAVII
+729 IGALVGLVVAVIA

-752 AGLEQMGI
+752 SGLEQMGI

-797 GWASMGQQLSEAWES
+797 SWDTMGQKLSEAWES

-825 TFFAELPGRILE
+825 TFFVELPGRILE

-864 WGEVKGFVKTVAPWV
+864 WGEVKDFVGGIASWIAD
-879 ESNKGP
+879 NKGP
-885 LSYDRTLLVP
+885 ISYDRTLLVP

-906 ALRKG
+906 ALQKG

>member
-19 TRKFKDDLRKALK
+19 TRRFKEDLRKALK
-32 RIERTVTATVQ
+32 RIERTVSATVQ
-43 VGAELSR
+43 VRGELAR
-50 GSALKL
+50 ESALKL

-68 VKATVDD
+68 VKATIDD
-75 ADEALRELGK
+75 ADETLRELGK
-85 KADRAR
+85 KANRAR
-91 VQVPVTVGGVDR
+91 VQVPVAVGGVDR

-123 IPAGVDGERMRRDL
+123 IPADVDGERMRRDL

-152 PADVHAAAEWRANVE
+152 PADVHAGAYWRANVE
-167 RMVEEIEAM
+167 RMVKEIEAM

-211 TVGTTNLLSRYSGF
+211 TAGATNLLSRYSGF
-225 APMQRMTSEFYE
+225 APMRRMTSEFYE
-237 LISEMDQAMP
+237 LISEMDHAMP

-288 ALLGGI
+288 ALLGGL
-294 GVSAAA
+294 GASAAI
-300 LAWSLKDAK
+300 LVWSLKDAK
-309 DYIGDVIDQY
+309 DYIDDVIDQY
-319 NILKALT
+319 KILKSLT

-332 TAEAGVRAFSNAV
+332 TAEAGVRAFSRAV
-345 MPLAQEHMPRLAAEL
+345 MPLSQEHMPRLAAEL

-374 EGQNSLARFF
+374 DGQNSLARFF
-384 ENTRTALA
+384 ENTRAALA

-397 FTALSSALLRLVD
+397 FTALTSALLRLVD

-425 QMEQFDAWT
+425 QMKRFDAWT
-434 ARITSDGSFEQ
+434 ARITSDGSFER

-463 TIGIFGALSTAAR
+463 TIGIFGALSKAAR

-534 APTLSRIMDLATQI
+534 APTLARVMGLATQI
-548 ATVAIV
+548 ASVAIV

-564 FTSGLGSMLEGAL
+564 FTRGVKAMLEGAL
-577 AGMQAFAPAFTEI
+577 EGMKAFAPAFTEM
-590 AKHMGS
+590 AKHMGH

-614 ALIAFAPVIPEI
+614 AIIAFTPVIPAL

-635 VLTEG
+635 VLTDG
-640 LLAAV
+640 LLYV
-645 QFLAPLIVAVVTA
+645 VKLLAPLIVEVVSA

-664 ANPALA
+664 ANPEVAGIIL
-670 AALLAVI
+670 VVV
-677 GALGLLISA
+677 GAIGLLVSA
-686 VVSIISFVAPI
+686 VSSIIGFVAPI

-702 TIVGAVGTVGTAAL
+702 TIVGAVGTVGAAAL
-716 LAAGGWALAIGLI
+716 LSAAGWALAIGLI
-729 IGALVALVAAVII
+729 IGALVALVVAVVV

-783 AKDGLAAIGRWWSE
+783 AKDGLAAIGQWWSE
-797 GWASMGQQLSEAWES
+797 GWASMGQQLDSAWASYTES
-812 FTTSTAEGIANVV
+812 VAVGMVNVV
-825 TFFAELPGRILE
+825 EYFAGLPGRILA
-837 ALGDLG
+837 ALGNLG
-843 GLLMEAGASIMG
+843 GTLMEAGASMMG
-855 GFLNGLKSK
+855 GFLDGLKSK
-864 WGEVKGFVKTVAPWV
+864 WGGVQGFVQGIAPWV
-879 ESNKGP
+879 AAHKGP
-885 LSYDRTLLVP
+885 ISYDRTLLVP
-895 AGLAIMGGFNK
+895 AGLAIMGGFNA

-926 QRAMSPVDLGA
+926 ERAMSPVDLGA
-937 KVDATMSAVKARAG
+937 KVDATMSAVKARGG
-951 DIIPS
+951 DVIAS
-956 PRVSDLQVET
+956 PRVSEMQVDT
-966 VSYIEEERRYNA
+966 VTHIEEERRYNA

-984 LGPSVKDAVEGLE
+984 LGPSVKDAIDGMALTL
-997 VKVDGRDT
+997 DGRRT
-1005 IGALTRHRAW
+1005 IGALTEHRAW
-1015 PKR
+1015 PNR

>member
-247 RLVRQVTVLGTVAAA
+247 RLVRQVTVLGTVSAAA
-262 TGAALS
+262 AAGLS

-294 GVSAAA
+294 GVAAAA

-384 ENTRTALA
+384 ENTRAALA

-425 QMEQFDAWT
+425 QMERFDAWT
-434 ARITSDGSFEQ
+434 ARITSDGSFER

-564 FTSGLGSMLEGAL
+564 FTSGLESMLEGAL
-577 AGMQAFAPAFTEI
+577 EGMKAFAPAFTEM
-590 AKHMGS
+590 AKHMGH

-608 GPLLAE
+608 GALLAE
-614 ALIAFAPVIPEI
+614 AFIAFAPVIPAL

-765 WQGVLDWWNEGMG
+765 WQGVLDWWHEGMG

-783 AKDGLAAIGRWWSE
+783 AKDGLAEIGRWWSE
-797 GWASMGQQLSEAWES
+797 SWDTMGQKLSEAWSGFTES
-812 FTTSTAEGIANVV
+812 VAAGMVDVV
-825 TFFAELPGRILE
+825 EYFAGLPGRITE

-843 GLLMEAGASIMG
+843 GTLMEAGGSMMG

-879 ESNKGP
+879 ENNKGP

>member
-1 MPAGRGQVG
+1 MAKGFGQVG

-19 TRKFKDDLRKALK
+19 TRKFKDDLEDALK

-43 VGAELSR
+43 VHAELAR

-152 PADVHAAAEWRANVE
+152 PADVHAAADWRAHVE

-176 RPELHVEPVA
+176 RPELHVDPVA

-211 TVGTTNLLSRYSGF
+211 TAGATNLLSRYSGF

-262 TGAALS
+262 TAAGLS

-300 LAWSLKDAK
+300 LVWSLKDAK
-309 DYIGDVIDQY
+309 DYIDDVIDQY

-384 ENTRTALA
+384 ENTRAALA
-392 NMVDG
+392 NMVSG

-425 QMEQFDAWT
+425 QMERFDAWT
-434 ARITSDGSFEQ
+434 ARITSDGSFER

-534 APTLSRIMDLATQI
+534 APTLSRVMDLATQI

-564 FTSGLGSMLEGAL
+564 FTSGLESMLEGAL
-577 AGMQAFAPAFTEI
+577 EGMKAFAPAFTEI
-590 AKHMGS
+590 AKHMGH

-614 ALIAFAPVIPEI
+614 ALIAFTPVIPAL

-645 QFLAPLIVAVVTA
+645 RFLAPLIVAVVTA

-729 IGALVALVAAVII
+729 IGALVALVAAVIV

-765 WQGVLDWWNEGMG
+765 WQGVLDWWHEGMG

-797 GWASMGQQLSEAWES
+797 GWASMGQQLAEAWSGFTES
-812 FTTSTAEGIANVV
+812 VAVGTANVV
-825 TFFAELPGRILE
+825 EYFAGLPGRILA
-837 ALGDLG
+837 ALGNLG

-864 WGEVKGFVKTVAPWV
+864 WGEVKDFVGGIASWIAD
-879 ESNKGP
+879 NKGP

>member
-32 RIERTVTATVQ
+32 RIERTVSATVQ

-211 TVGTTNLLSRYSGF
+211 TVGATNLLSRYSGF

-288 ALLGGI
+288 AALAGI
-294 GVSAAA
+294 GVAAAA

-309 DYIGDVIDQY
+309 NYIGDVIDQY

-360 GKIPGAVAAAFATP
+360 GKIPGAVAEAFATP

-384 ENTRTALA
+384 ENTRAALA

-507 TVFKGAHDAMGNL
+507 TVFEGAHTAMGNL
-520 GPAMQALG
+520 GPAVQALG

-534 APTLSRIMDLATQI
+534 APVLARIMDLATQI

-590 AKHMGS
+590 AKHMGY

-608 GPLLAE
+608 GALLAE
-614 ALIAFAPVIPEI
+614 ALIAFAPVIPAL

-664 ANPALA
+664 ANPELA

-677 GALGLLISA
+677 VALGLLISA

-702 TIVGAVGTVGTAAL
+702 TIVGAVGMVGAAAL

-797 GWASMGQQLSEAWES
+797 SWDTMGQKLSEAWES

-864 WGEVKGFVKTVAPWV
+864 WGEVKDFVGGIAPWV
-879 ESNKGP
+879 ADNKGP
-885 LSYDRTLLVP
+885 ISYDRTLLVP
-895 AGLAIMGGFNK
+895 AGLAIMDGFNK

>member
-1 MPAGRGQVG
+1 MAKGFGQVG

-32 RIERTVTATVQ
+32 RIERTVSATVQ

-176 RPELHVEPVA
+176 RPELHVDPVA

-262 TGAALS
+262 TAAGLS

-288 ALLGGI
+288 AALAGI
-294 GVSAAA
+294 GVAAAA
-300 LAWSLKDAK
+300 LVWSLKDAK

-360 GKIPGAVAAAFATP
+360 GKIPGAVAEAFATP

-528 DAFINL
+528 DAFITL

-564 FTSGLGSMLEGAL
+564 FTTGLESMLEGAL

-608 GPLLAE
+608 GALLTE
-614 ALIAFAPVIPEI
+614 ALIAFTPVIPAL

-664 ANPALA
+664 ANPELA
-670 AALLAVI
+670 AALLATIV
-677 GALGLLISA
+677 ALGLLISA

-702 TIVGAVGTVGTAAL
+702 TIVGAVGMVGAAAL
-716 LAAGGWALAIGLI
+716 LAAVGWALAIGLI
-729 IGALVALVAAVII
+729 IGALVGLVVAVIA

-752 AGLEQMGI
+752 SGLEQMGI

-797 GWASMGQQLSEAWES
+797 GWASMGQQLAEAWSGFTES
-812 FTTSTAEGIANVV
+812 VAVGTANVV
-825 TFFAELPGRILE
+825 EYFAGLPGRILE